1 MTTKQVIELSKDFS
15 FPFKISIY
23 KNKGNWKMPF
33 EWHEFLEIFYVLDG
47 SGNYFI
53 ENKLYKFNKG
63 DLFVIGK
70 NELHKSQLVDDKGFD
85 AVVIIFDHSFIQ
97 NGYSNSADD
106 LLSPFFHRP
115 SDFSHQLHTDKEL
128 KEKLEHSFQH
138 LLKEYENQDDYTLS
152 AISSLLQWLLIEL
165 KRAYG
170 KSDDSALK
178 HHSRKKLKPIVSMAL
193 DYINQFYFHEDIT
206 LEKIAQQVGVST
218 TYLSSEFK
226 KNTGF
231 SIIEFITNKRVQM
244 AIEHLLMSNLA
255 IIDIA
260 YKVGYKNVTHFNLV
274 FKKLVGVSPSNY
286 RKQHVNKQQRMESF
300 HESSNK
306 K

>member
-1 MTTKQVIELSKDFS
+1 
-15 FPFKISIY
+15 
-23 KNKGNWKMPF
+23 MPF

-53 ENKLYKFNKG
+53 ENKLYKFSKG